1 MSVDGVGREAI
12 LDCEEFEEL
21 TYYNDRIYVCDDA
34 FNVRRLKLMHYP
46 PGNQTWDLREMWRRH
61 DAAMQRQTPDP
72 IPDVSD
78 QDPEDMDL
86 PF

>member
-12 LDCEEFEEL
+12 IDCEEFEEL

-46 PGNQTWDLREMWRRH
+46 PANQTWDLRDMWCRH

-72 IPDVSD
+72 IPEVSD
-78 QDPEDMDL
+78 EDQEDMDL